1 MSSEHAP
8 LPAPGLAEV
17 SFSAQGHTLQ
27 LLVDQGLREHYGLE
41 RDEVMAFGDADNDRE
56 MLLHAGWPVA
66 MQNGTE
72 SMKSI
77 ARIIAPDCNDSGVG
91 RVIEEYVL
99 SGRIK

>member
-1 MSSEHAP
+1 
-8 LPAPGLAEV
+8 
-17 SFSAQGHTLQ
+17 
-27 LLVDQGLREHYGLE
+27 
-41 RDEVMAFGDADNDRE
+41 